1 MNVEQAQEIIDFA
14 EVVERKGFPQRSAE
28 IWADIL
34 ATMPIEKARVSVIGH
49 YRNST
54 EPLMPGHLTRRQ
66 QAWEPSEWDLF
77 KNNFDSAAHREK
89 RFRAEAEQ
97 LGIDPDQ
104 ILKKP

>member
-14 EVVERKGFPQRSAE
+14 EVVERESFPQRSAE

-34 ATMPIEKARVSVIGH
+34 ATMPIDKARVSVIGH

-54 EPLMPGHLTRRQ
+54 ERLMPGHLTRRQ
-66 QAWEPSEWDLF
+66 QAWEPTEWDLL

-89 RFRAEAEQ
+89 KFREEAEQ
-97 LGIDPDQ
+97 LGVNSDQ
-104 ILKKP
+104 RLKKP